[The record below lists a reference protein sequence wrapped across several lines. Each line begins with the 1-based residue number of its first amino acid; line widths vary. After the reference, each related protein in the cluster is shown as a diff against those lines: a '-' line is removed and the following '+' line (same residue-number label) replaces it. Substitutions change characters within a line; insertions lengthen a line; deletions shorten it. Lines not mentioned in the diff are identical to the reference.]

1 MAEFHVL
8 EFRTMTTIQHA
19 ALSVFLFLCGISAAA
34 AEHPAPHF
42 NPGEWEV
49 SSVTTQSGGRTV
61 SSVTTLCAREQMDF
75 WKVAQAGLECKP
87 AKILPEHAN
96 SIRVKITCD
105 YDDGTLRSEIR
116 SDAVETFS
124 NHGDNF
130 TLAGTTTTHTVYQGV
145 QPKQTSV
152 KLDASARRVGP
163 CK

>member
-1 MAEFHVL
+1 ML
-8 EFRTMTTIQHA
+8 EFRTMRLLRYLTLAA
-19 ALSVFLFLCGISAAA
+19 ALLLCRAFAQS

-42 NPGEWEV
+42 NPGEWEI
-49 SSVTTQSGGRTV
+49 SSVTTQAGGRTV
-61 SSVTTLCAREQMDF
+61 SSVTTLCVREQMDF
-75 WKVAQAGLECKP
+75 WKVVQAGLECKP
-87 AKILPEHAN
+87 PKILPEPAN

-145 QPKQTSV
+145 QPKQTTV
-152 KLDASARRVGP
+152 KFDASGRRIGP